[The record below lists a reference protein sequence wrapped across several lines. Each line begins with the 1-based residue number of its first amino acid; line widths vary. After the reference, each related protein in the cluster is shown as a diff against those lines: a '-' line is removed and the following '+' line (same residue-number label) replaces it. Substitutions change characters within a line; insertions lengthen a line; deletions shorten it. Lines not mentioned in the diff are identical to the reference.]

1 METQAYF
8 KNIRS
13 HITKELQGA
22 NTSIFAA
29 VAWFTDLKLF
39 KILCEKANEG
49 LDVQLIVV
57 DDSIT
62 RSCSID
68 YLDLEK
74 CGGKVYL
81 IDENKG
87 ALMHNKFCV
96 IDEINTITGS
106 YNWSMKAA
114 SNHEN
119 ITISSENND
128 LATSFIDEFKRI
140 KIQYH
145 GNDPLKIFDAEII
158 SKRLTII
165 DNLIQL
171 DEFEQ
176 IQMHQNKINEYELT
190 TDIIKI
196 QSSLEKL
203 QYNEASSLIKEY
215 IVRIKAIKE
224 YKDFDLERIMWE
236 IKYLEVEIVALEN
249 EKITIEKIIS
259 DFVHSYNLKFGDL
272 LLEILQLK
280 KWRLEQLGNEDKADE
295 YAKAEENYKEYQQ
308 AFERSKEEIK
318 FDLSDDEKKELKQKY
333 RKAAFLCHEDIV
345 KNKFPDNPEIWE
357 KAEKIMKDLN
367 EANEQNDLKR
377 VSEILSNLENG
388 IFECEDN
395 MSNNSKEKL
404 LERLEYL
411 KQKRS
416 ELQVQLEQLSNDKSY
431 RDIVSI
437 KDLDKFYQEEQ
448 ERLENEL
455 NNIKNE
461 QQ

>member
-8 KNIRS
+8 TNIRS
-13 HITKELQGA
+13 HITKELNNA
-22 NTSIFAA
+22 NSSIYTA
-29 VAWFTDLKLF
+29 VAWFTDVKLF
-39 KILCEKANEG
+39 KILCDKAKLG

-57 DDSIT
+57 DDFIT
-62 RSCSID
+62 RGCTINF
-68 YLDLEK
+68 LDLEK
-74 CGGKVYL
+74 CGGKVFL

-87 ALMHNKFCV
+87 SLMHNKFCV

-106 YNWSMKAA
+106 YNWSIKAS

-119 ITISSENND
+119 ITISSDNIH
-128 LATSFIDEFKRI
+128 LASSFIDEFRRI
-140 KIQYH
+140 KVQYH
-145 GNDPLKIFDAEII
+145 GYDPLKKFDAEII

-171 DEFEQ
+171 EEFEQ
-176 IQMHQNKINEYELT
+176 IQVHQNKINEHELT

-196 QSSLEKL
+196 QSALENL
-203 QYNEASSLIKEY
+203 NYTETSSLIKDY
-215 IVRIKAIKE
+215 LIRIKAVTE
-224 YKDFDLERIMWE
+224 YKDLDLERLKWE
-236 IKYLEVEIVALEN
+236 IQYLEIEIVALEN
-249 EKITIEKIIS
+249 EKISIEKIVS

-280 KWRLEQLGNEDKADE
+280 KWKLEQLGSEEKAKE
-295 YAKAEENYKEYQQ
+295 YAKAEENYKEYKQE
-308 AFERSKEEIK
+308 FERSKEEIK

-333 RKAAFLCHEDIV
+333 RKAAMLCHEDIV
-345 KNKFPDNPEIWE
+345 VNKFPDNPEILE
-357 KAEKIMKDLN
+357 KAKIIMQNLN
-367 EANEQNDLKR
+367 EAYEQNDLKK

-388 IFECEDN
+388 KFDSTDSIGI
-395 MSNNSKEKL
+395 NSKEKL

-411 KQKRS
+411 KQKRADI
-416 ELQVQLEQLSNDKSY
+416 VRNLEQIRKDKSY

-455 NNIKNE
+455 NNIKND
-461 QQ
+461 Q

>member
-13 HITKELQGA
+13 HITKELNTA
-22 NTSIFAA
+22 NSSIYAA
-29 VAWFTDLKLF
+29 VAWFTDVKLF
-39 KILCEKANEG
+39 KILCDKAKLG

-57 DDSIT
+57 DDFIT
-62 RSCSID
+62 RGCAIN

-74 CGGKVYL
+74 CGGKVFL

-87 ALMHNKFCV
+87 SLMHNKFCV

-106 YNWSMKAA
+106 YNWSIKAS

-119 ITISSENND
+119 ITISSDNID
-128 LATSFIDEFKRI
+128 LASSFIDEFRRI
-140 KIQYH
+140 KVQYH
-145 GNDPLKIFDAEII
+145 GNDPLKKFDAEII

-171 DEFEQ
+171 DELEQ
-176 IQMHQNKINEYELT
+176 IQVHQNKINEHELT

-196 QSSLEKL
+196 QSSIENLNYTET
-203 QYNEASSLIKEY
+203 SSLIKDY
-215 IVRIKAIKE
+215 LIRIKAVTE
-224 YKDFDLERIMWE
+224 YKDLDLERLKWE
-236 IKYLEVEIVALEN
+236 IQYLEIEIVALEN
-249 EKITIEKIIS
+249 EKVSIEKIIS
-259 DFVHSYNLKFGDL
+259 DYVHGYNLKFGDL

-280 KWRLEQLGNEDKADE
+280 KWRLEELGIDEKAKE
-295 YAKAEENYKEYQQ
+295 YAKAEENYKNYKQEY
-308 AFERSKEEIK
+308 EKSKEEIK

-367 EANEQNDLKR
+367 EANDQNDLKK

-388 IFECEDN
+388 IFDSSETTN
-395 MSNNSKEKL
+395 YNSKEKL

-411 KQKRS
+411 KQKRF
-416 ELQVQLEQLSNDKSY
+416 EVANQLEKIRNDKAY
-431 RDIVSI
+431 KDIISI

-455 NNIKNE
+455 KKYKNE
-461 QQ
+461 